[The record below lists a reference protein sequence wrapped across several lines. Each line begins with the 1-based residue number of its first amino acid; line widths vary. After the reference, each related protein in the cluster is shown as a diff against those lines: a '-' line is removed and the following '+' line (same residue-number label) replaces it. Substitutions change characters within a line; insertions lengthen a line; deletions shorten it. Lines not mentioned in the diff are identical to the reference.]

1 MTDEDGKRGARLRLH
16 RLWAPTIVMAL
27 LLAVAGV
34 TPAGAQSAATVRVS
48 TLDET
53 SANPVGIS
61 GGLKYAQSFCTGD
74 FDVTLSKVRLATRTS
89 GELEPAVT
97 ISADT
102 SGRPGETIDTLTNPA
117 TFDNSISTNEDF
129 TSSGVEL
136 DANTRYWL
144 VIYAGQRTPSLY
156 VDITRSK
163 LESSAEAGWSI
174 GDKMLYQGSS
184 GWSPAFASSEPSG
197 FRMRMGVYAMG
208 PAPSMAPPVF
218 NDRDCNG
225 DADPLTLRVDE
236 NSAAGAVVGQAAAA
250 DPDDDSLTHSVSGAD
265 AAGFNQVFSMN
276 ASTGEITV
284 KSGASPNYEVKRS
297 YSITVNVTDGE
308 DASGNAESPA
318 LTDAS
323 VSVTIRVKNVDEAG
337 TITLIP
343 PAPAVGSVLNAVLT
357 DPDGELRIIWVRWH
371 KADTATGPFT
381 LIGGNNSRCSSQG
394 CYAPEA
400 ADQGKFLKVSII
412 YYDGASGPRS
422 ASGNLIISSSNPT
435 RDRRT
440 IEATSS
446 NAVAIGGL

>member
-1 MTDEDGKRGARLRLH
+1 MTDEDGKQGTRLRLH
-16 RLWAPTIVMAL
+16 RLWAPTVVMAL
-27 LLAVAGV
+27 MLAVVGV
-34 TPAGAQSAATVRVS
+34 TPVGAQSTATVRVS
-48 TLDET
+48 NLEEEAT
-53 SANPVGIS
+53 SHIGATAGQQ
-61 GGLKYAQSFCTGD
+61 YAQPFCTGP
-74 FDVTLSKVRLATRTS
+74 FAVTLTKVRVSTRTPRPNPSPSVTIRADRS
-89 GELEPAVT
+89 GE
-97 ISADT
+97 
-102 SGRPGETIDTLTNPA
+102 PGETVDTLSNPA
-117 TFDNSISTNEDF
+117 AFDDDILTNEDF
-129 TSSGVEL
+129 TSSGVQL
-136 DANTRYWL
+136 DANARYWL
-144 VIYAGQRTPSLY
+144 VLSVQDSLAFG
-156 VDITRSK
+156 VT
-163 LESSAEAGWSI
+163 ESRHESAEAGWSI
-174 GDKMLYQGSS
+174 VDNLFSRDS
-184 GWSPAFASSEPSG
+184 AGWNPAFVSAKRPNG
-197 FRMRMGVYAMG
+197 VRMRMAVSASGDT
-208 PAPSMAPPVF
+208 PSITQPVF
-218 NDRDCNG
+218 PCSG
-225 DADPLTLRVDE
+225 SEAPLTMEVNE
-236 NSAAGAVVGQAAAA
+236 NAAAGTVVGQVTAT
-250 DPDDDSLTHSVSGAD
+250 DPDNDAVTHSVSGAD
-265 AAGFNQVFSMN
+265 AAGFNQVFAMN

-284 KSGASPNYEVKRS
+284 KSGASPNHEVKSS

-318 LTDAS
+318 LTDDS
-323 VSVTIRVKNVDEAG
+323 VSVTIRVKNIDEAG

-343 PAPAVGSVLNAVLT
+343 PTPAVGSVLNAVLT

>member
-1 MTDEDGKRGARLRLH
+1 MTDEDGKQGARLRLL
-16 RLWAPTIVMAL
+16 RLWAPTIVMMGVV
-27 LLAVAGV
+27 LAVAGV
-34 TPAGAQSAATVRVS
+34 TPAGAQSTETVRVS
-48 TLDET
+48 NLEAAET
-53 SANPVGIS
+53 GQIS
-61 GGLKYAQSFCTGD
+61 LGEGQQYAQSFCVGPFAVALT
-74 FDVTLSKVRLATRTS
+74 KVRLATRSASGPNPAPSVTIRADRS
-89 GELEPAVT
+89 GE
-97 ISADT
+97 
-102 SGRPGETIDTLTNPA
+102 PGQTVDTLSNPT
-117 TFDNSISTNEDF
+117 TFDGDISTNEDF
-129 TSSGVEL
+129 TSSGVTLE
-136 DANTRYWL
+136 ANARYWL
-144 VIYAGQRTPSLY
+144 VLSAQDSL
-156 VDITRSK
+156 VFGVTGSRH
-163 LESSAEAGWSI
+163 EVSAAGWSM
-174 GDKMLYQGSS
+174 GDKMFYGGNA
-184 GWSPAFASSEPSG
+184 GWRPAFVSAKRPNG
-197 FRMRMGVYAMG
+197 YRTRIAVYASG
-208 PAPSMAPPVF
+208 DTPSITQPVF
-218 NDRDCNG
+218 PCIDT
-225 DADPLTLRVDE
+225 AAPLTMEVNE

-265 AAGFNQVFSMN
+265 AAGFNQVFAMN

-318 LTDAS
+318 LTDDS

-357 DPDGELRIIWVRWH
+357 DPDGELRIIWVRWYR
-371 KADTATGPFT
+371 ADTATGPFT

-394 CYAPEA
+394 CYAPSA

>member
-1 MTDEDGKRGARLRLH
+1 MTDEDGKQGVRLRLH
-16 RLWAPTIVMAL
+16 RLGAPAIVMAL
-27 LLAVAGV
+27 LLALAGV

-74 FDVTLSKVRLATRTS
+74 FDVTLSKVRLATRTR

-102 SGRPGETIDTLTNPA
+102 SGRPGGTIDTLTNPA
-117 TFDNSISTNEDF
+117 TFDNDISTNEDF

-174 GDKMLYQGSS
+174 GDKMLYQGRS

-218 NDRDCNG
+218 SDRDCNG

-297 YSITVNVTDGE
+297 YSITVSVTDGE

-318 LTDAS
+318 LTDDS
-323 VSVTIRVKNVDEAG
+323 VSVTIRVNNIDEAG

-343 PAPAVGSVLNAVLT
+343 PTPAVGSVLDAVLT
-357 DPDGELRIIWVRWH
+357 DPDGELRIIWVRWYR
-371 KADTATGPFT
+371 ADTATGPFT
-381 LIGGNNSRCSSQG
+381 LIGGNNGRCSAQG
-394 CYAPEA
+394 CYAPSA
-400 ADQGKFLKVSII
+400 ADQGKFLKIEI
-412 YYDGASGPRS
+412 TYYDGASTPRS
-422 ASGNLIISSSNPT
+422 ASGNLIIVSSNLAEG
-435 RDRRT
+435 RR
-440 IEATSS
+440 IVEAAYSD
-446 NAVAIGGL
+446 AVAIGGL

>member
-1 MTDEDGKRGARLRLH
+1 
-16 RLWAPTIVMAL
+16 
-27 LLAVAGV
+27 
-34 TPAGAQSAATVRVS
+34 
-48 TLDET
+48 
-53 SANPVGIS
+53 
-61 GGLKYAQSFCTGD
+61 
-74 FDVTLSKVRLATRTS
+74 
-89 GELEPAVT
+89 
-97 ISADT
+97 
-102 SGRPGETIDTLTNPA
+102 
-117 TFDNSISTNEDF
+117 
-129 TSSGVEL
+129 
-136 DANTRYWL
+136 
-144 VIYAGQRTPSLY
+144 
-156 VDITRSK
+156 
-163 LESSAEAGWSI
+163 
-174 GDKMLYQGSS
+174 
-184 GWSPAFASSEPSG
+184 
-197 FRMRMGVYAMG
+197 MGVYATG
-208 PAPSMAPPVF
+208 AAPSMAPPVF

-318 LTDAS
+318 LTDDS

>member
-1 MTDEDGKRGARLRLH
+1 MTGEDGKQGARLRLH
-16 RLWAPTIVMAL
+16 RLWAPTMVMAL

-61 GGLKYAQSFCTGD
+61 GGLRYAQSFCTGD
-74 FDVTLSKVRLATRTS
+74 SDVTLSKVRLATRTS
-89 GELEPAVT
+89 GELEPTVT

-117 TFDNSISTNEDF
+117 TFDNDIATNEDF
-129 TSSGVEL
+129 TSSGIEL

-144 VIYAGQRTPSLY
+144 IISAGQRTHSLY

-174 GDKMLYQGSS
+174 GDKMLYHGSG
-184 GWSPAFASSEPSG
+184 GWSPAFASSEPNG
-197 FRMRMGVYAMG
+197 FRMRMVVYAMG
-208 PAPSMAPPVF
+208 AAPSMAPPVF

-318 LTDAS
+318 VTDAS
-323 VSVTIRVKNVDEAG
+323 VSVTIRIKNIDEAG

-343 PAPAVGSVLNAVLT
+343 QTPAVGSVLSAVLT
-357 DPDGELRIIWVRWH
+357 DPDAELRIVWVRWYR
-371 KADTATGPFT
+371 ADTATGPFT
-381 LIGGNNSRCSSQG
+381 LIGGNNGRCSAQG
-394 CYAPEA
+394 CYAPSA
-400 ADQGKFLKVSII
+400 ADQGKFLKVEIT
-412 YYDGASGPRS
+412 YYDGASTPRS
-422 ASGNLIISSSNPT
+422 ASGNLIIVSSNLAEG
-435 RDRRT
+435 RR
-440 IEATSS
+440 IVEAAY
-446 NAVAIGGL
+446 NDAVAIGGL

>member
-1 MTDEDGKRGARLRLH
+1 MTEEDGNQGVRLRLH
-16 RLWAPTIVMAL
+16 RLGAPAIVMAL

-97 ISADT
+97 ISSDT
-102 SGRPGETIDTLTNPA
+102 SGRPGGTIDTLTNPA
-117 TFDNSISTNEDF
+117 TFDNDISTNEDF

-184 GWSPAFASSEPSG
+184 GWSPAFAKSEPSG

-208 PAPSMAPPVF
+208 AAPSMAPPVF

-297 YSITVNVTDGE
+297 YSITVSVTDGE

-318 LTDAS
+318 LTDDS
-323 VSVTIRVKNVDEAG
+323 VSVTIRVNNIDEAG

-343 PAPAVGSVLNAVLT
+343 PTPAVGSVLNAVLT

-394 CYAPEA
+394 CYAPA
-400 ADQGKFLKVSII
+400 AEDQGKFLKVTMI
-412 YYDGASGPRS
+412 YYDGASGPRN
-422 ASGNLIISSSNPT
+422 ASGNLVISSSNPT

-440 IEATSS
+440 IEVTSS

>member
-1 MTDEDGKRGARLRLH
+1 MTDEDGRQGARLRLH
-16 RLWAPTIVMAL
+16 RLWAPTIVMAVV
-27 LLAVAGV
+27 LAVAGV
-34 TPAGAQSAATVRVS
+34 TPAEAQSTETVRVS
-48 TLDET
+48 NLEAAET
-53 SANPVGIS
+53 SQIS
-61 GGLKYAQSFCTGD
+61 LGRGQQYAQSFCTGP
-74 FDVTLSKVRLATRTS
+74 FAVALTKVRLATRSTS
-89 GELEPAVT
+89 GPNPAPSVT
-97 ISADT
+97 IRADR
-102 SGRPGETIDTLTNPA
+102 SGEPGQTVDTLSNP
-117 TFDNSISTNEDF
+117 TTLDNVISTNEDF
-129 TSSGVEL
+129 TSSGVTLE
-136 DANTRYWL
+136 ANARYWL
-144 VIYAGQRTPSLY
+144 VLSGQDSL
-156 VDITRSK
+156 VFGVT
-163 LESSAEAGWSI
+163 ESRHEFSAAGWSM
-174 GDKMLYQGSS
+174 GDKMFYGGNA
-184 GWSPAFASSEPSG
+184 GWRPAFVSAKRPNG
-197 FRMRMGVYAMG
+197 FRMRIAVYASG
-208 PAPSMAPPVF
+208 DTPSITQPVF
-218 NDRDCNG
+218 PCIDP
-225 DADPLTLRVDE
+225 AAPLTMEVNE
-236 NSAAGAVVGQAAAA
+236 NADAGAVVGQTTAA
-250 DPDDDSLTHSVSGAD
+250 DPDNDSLTYSISGAD
-265 AAGFNQVFSMN
+265 AAGFNQVFAMN

-297 YSITVNVTDGE
+297 YSVTVNVTDGE

-318 LTDAS
+318 LTDDS

-343 PAPAVGSVLNAVLT
+343 PTPVVGSVLNAVLT
-357 DPDGELRIIWVRWH
+357 DPDGELRILWVRWH